1 MINDSK
7 VLDKYSVE
15 EIKSM
20 ANGMGIE
27 IQCENEKIVIPSG
40 KEQVKVVI
48 GFLAEEAY
56 QGPFSN
62 YTFLANSKRRVGI

>member
-7 VLDKYSVE
+7 VLDKYSAE

-40 KEQVKVVI
+40 KEQMKVVI
-48 GFLAEEAY
+48 VF
-56 QGPFSN
+56 FC
-62 YTFLANSKRRVGI
+62 RRSIPRSFF